1 MKVSRN
7 ELKSILEVNLNAL
20 KQIERRYT
28 LDNRL
33 LEKGY
38 ILLNKYIEGNKT
50 MYELE
55 ISKPKQIISKTYNV
69 NKTNNFIDYF
79 NIRTKEEPNTI
90 EEIAT
95 KANINKKTVAKWD
108 NTLQDKRILSK
119 DGYYYF
125 RLDKDEG
132 EMIQVSIEEYK
143 SFWKNKAYINAF
155 AKLQNKYIKG
165 EISLTELQLAS
176 GEVAVIISTIE
187 NKYYYKIKKYRV
199 DKSNELYQDTKKLI
213 EGVRSLGEI

>member
-20 KQIERRYT
+20 KQIERRKT
-28 LDNRL
+28 LDKRL
-33 LEKGY
+33 LDKGY
-38 ILLNKYIEGNKT
+38 RLISKYIEGNKT
-50 MYELE
+50 IYELE
-55 ISKPKQIISKTYNV
+55 VSDTKQLINKTYNV
-69 NKTNNFIDYF
+69 SKTNSFIDYF

-95 KANINKKTVAKWD
+95 KANVNKKTVAKWD
-108 NTLQDKRILSK
+108 NTLQDKRIISK

-132 EMIQVSIEEYK
+132 EMIQVSMEEYK
-143 SFWKNKAYINAF
+143 SFWKNKAYLNAF
-155 AKLQNKYIKG
+155 NRLQQKYIQG

-176 GEVAVIISTIE
+176 GEIAVIISTIE
-187 NKYYYKIKKYRV
+187 NKYYYKIKKYKV
-199 DKSNELYQDTKKLI
+199 DKNNELYKNTKRLI
-213 EGVRSLGEI
+213 EGVR